1 MPPKLDPWQMVSR
14 ARRMAGLVRTGSLVT
29 KPKTAMADDLTKTG
43 SADDRRINIH
53 QDHEVRYWSQH
64 LQVSTDRLRKAVQ
77 AVGPMVRDVNN
88 YLRTH

>member
-1 MPPKLDPWQMVSR
+1 
-14 ARRMAGLVRTGSLVT
+14 MAGIARTESLDS
-29 KPKTAMADDLTKTG
+29 KPKTDMPDDLTKTG

-64 LQVSTDRLRKAVQ
+64 LQVTPDQLRKAAQ
-77 AVGPMVRDVNN
+77 TVGPMVRDVIN